1 MFSSHIHSGGI
12 LRAAIPSTTDNT
24 ASAGGAAGV
33 ERPPMEKT
41 GGPAPDG
48 QSLRCPRCD
57 SSNTKFCY
65 YNNYS
70 LSQPRHF
77 CKACKRYWTRGGT
90 LRNVPV
96 GGGCRKNKRV
106 RKSSAAPTAAP
117 PSQTDLSPSAPPLS
131 FLPSSSPIA
140 TASGDLGFLFYN
152 LANSAP
158 DVGLPGL
165 PAPYDLSLG
174 FPSNTEED
182 YLPRLN
188 PIAAPLQSYALFGT
202 QPVSSTT
209 SACLLSSSFKEP
221 QHNEEA
227 MENRQLSTFSGIHQ
241 LVAEGSPPIFKDVKP
256 LCGTNGV
263 MTVSANGRSDWEIP
277 SCENAVDFPLYW
289 NAAAT
294 TMGGGLWPDSANY
307 GFSIAPLI

>member
-1 MFSSHIHSGGI
+1 
-12 LRAAIPSTTDNT
+12 
-24 ASAGGAAGV
+24 
-33 ERPPMEKT
+33 MEKT

-188 PIAAPLQSYALFGT
+188 PLQRLFKATLFLVLSPYLPPPPLVSCPLASKSRSITRRQWRTDSYRPSPASTSLLQKGARRSSKMSSPCAAPT
-202 QPVSSTT
+202 
-209 SACLLSSSFKEP
+209 
-221 QHNEEA
+221 
-227 MENRQLSTFSGIHQ
+227 
-241 LVAEGSPPIFKDVKP
+241 
-256 LCGTNGV
+256 
-263 MTVSANGRSDWEIP
+263 
-277 SCENAVDFPLYW
+277 
-289 NAAAT
+289 
-294 TMGGGLWPDSANY
+294 GL
-307 GFSIAPLI
+307 